1 MTSNFLFSPR
11 IGWRFHDSITIIV
24 HCELRPVLYV
34 KPIFCRYSSRYF
46 PDFRPS
52 VYPISADIGRYSI
65 HWQKQSPSRRYLFA
79 DFSGFF
85 TLFLDVVSF
94 LFPHK
99 QAKTMID
106 TSTYH
111 GNQNKYLTLELSSF
125 IFVQIMFI
133 IAVVWS
139 ASLCSCVGLRSLAH
153 FKYGVFFSS
162 CCILREIWAS

>member
-52 VYPISADIGRYSI
+52 VYPMTETIP
-65 HWQKQSPSRRYLFA
+65 KSPIFICRFFL
-79 DFSGFF
+79 DFSLSSWTSCRFF
-85 TLFLDVVSF
+85 SLIS
-94 LFPHK
+94 K
-99 QAKTMID
+99 QKPWLIPVL
-106 TSTYH
+106 YH

-133 IAVVWS
+133 IVVVWS

>member
-1 MTSNFLFSPR
+1 MAFSR
-11 IGWRFHDSITIIV
+11 LHNNNSA
-24 HCELRPVLYV
+24 LRAETRSVCQADIL
-34 KPIFCRYSSRYF
+34 PIFEPIFSRFSSVCL
-46 PDFRPS
+46 P
-52 VYPISADIGRYSI
+52 DIGRYRPIFHSLTETI
-65 HWQKQSPSRRYLFA
+65 PKSPIFICRFFL
-79 DFSGFF
+79 DFSHSSWTSCRFF
-85 TLFLDVVSF
+85 SLIS
-94 LFPHK
+94 K
-99 QAKTMID
+99 QKPWLIPVL
-106 TSTYH
+106 YH

>member
-52 VYPISADIGRYSI
+52 VHRYRQISADIPFIDRNNPQVADI
-65 HWQKQSPSRRYLFA
+65 YLPI
-79 DFSGFF
+79 FSGFSHSSWTSCRF
-85 TLFLDVVSF
+85 FSLIS
-94 LFPHK
+94 K
-99 QAKTMID
+99 QKPWLIPVL
-106 TSTYH
+106 YH